1 MFPMFTVLKFIVY
14 IFCGWFVFRDC
25 KDCKMLAAG
34 NYDKSQ
40 NYGVNAGK
48 VGNFLLLMSVE
59 ITLRHSLMCNEV
71 FTSLYSNI

>member
-1 MFPMFTVLKFIVY
+1 MFLMFAFVKFNVY

-48 VGNFLLLMSVE
+48 VGNFLLIMSFE
-59 ITLRHSLMCNEV
+59 ITLRYSLMCNAV
-71 FTSLYSNI
+71 FTSLYNNI